1 MLKGKLTAMN
11 TVTLSARGTERQKS
25 GHPWIYR
32 SDVTSTPEK
41 PGLYAVKSA
50 AGKHLGWAAVNKKSE
65 ITVRMLTRFEQV
77 ADEALLLKRL
87 SSAIDARAE
96 MGIDADSY
104 RVVHSDADGLPG
116 LTIDKYADVLVVQNN
131 SAALEP
137 FLDAL
142 LEVLIERF
150 KPVGVLARFDSKTR
164 LLEGLEQNVFE
175 AFGSVPESIIAREGS
190 VQFLVDPWRGQK
202 TGAFLDQR
210 DNRIALERHAKG
222 KALDVFSYHASFG
235 LHLAK
240 VCESVECVDSSA
252 AALERGAENAKLNNL
267 ENMKFTTANA
277 FEFLREREQAGA
289 KYQTISLDPP
299 ALAKARRDL
308 DSAYRAYKEIN
319 LRALKL
325 LEPGGILGTASCSFH
340 VSESDF
346 YVMLTDAAKDS
357 GRNVRVLERRGQSAD
372 HPELLL
378 LPESRYLKYV
388 ILEVVE

>member
-1 MLKGKLTAMN
+1 MN

-32 SDVTSTPEK
+32 SDVSIAPEQ

-77 ADEALLLKRL
+77 ADQNLLLKRL
-87 SSAIDARAE
+87 SSAIDARAQ

-131 SAALEP
+131 CAALEP
-137 FLDAL
+137 FLDAF

-164 LLEGLEQNVFE
+164 LLEGLDQNVFE
-175 AFGSVPESIIAREGS
+175 AFGNVPESVVAREGR
-190 VQFLVDPWRGQK
+190 VQFLVDPWHGQK

-210 DNRIALERHAKG
+210 DNRIALERYAKG

-252 AALERGAENAKLNNL
+252 AALERGAENAKLNKL
-267 ENMKFTTANA
+267 ENMIFTNANA
-277 FEFLREREQAGA
+277 FEFLRMSEQSGA
-289 KYQTISLDPP
+289 KFQTISLDPP

-357 GRNVRVLERRGQSAD
+357 GRNVRVLERRGQSPD

-378 LPESRYLKYV
+378 LPETRYLKYA
-388 ILEVVE
+388 ILEVIE

>member
-1 MLKGKLTAMN
+1 MN

-32 SDVTSTPEK
+32 SDVSAAPEQ

-87 SSAIDARAE
+87 SGAIDARVQMA
-96 MGIDADSY
+96 IDADSY

-116 LTIDKYADVLVVQNN
+116 LTIDKYADILVVQNN
-131 SAALEP
+131 CAALEP

-142 LEVLIERF
+142 LEVLIARF

-175 AFGSVPESIIAREGS
+175 AFGSVPESVIAREGN
-190 VQFLVDPWRGQK
+190 VKFLVDPWRGQK

-210 DNRIALERHAKG
+210 DNRIALESYAKG
-222 KALDVFSYHASFG
+222 RALDVFSYHASFG

-252 AALERGAENAKLNNL
+252 AALERGAENAKLNKL
-267 ENMKFTTANA
+267 ENMIFTNANA
-277 FEFLREREQAGA
+277 FEFLREREQSGA
-289 KYQTISLDPP
+289 KFQTISLDPP

-346 YVMLTDAAKDS
+346 YLMLTDAVKDS
-357 GRNVRVLERRGQSAD
+357 GRSVRVLERRGQSAD

-378 LPESRYLKYV
+378 LPESRYLKYA
-388 ILEVVE
+388 ILEVMQ

>member
-1 MLKGKLTAMN
+1 MN
-11 TVTLSARGTERQKS
+11 TATLTARGTERQKS

-32 SDVTSTPEK
+32 SDVSSAPEK

-50 AGKHLGWAAVNKKSE
+50 GGKHLGWAAVNKKSE

-87 SSAIDARAE
+87 SSAIDARVQ
-96 MGIDADSY
+96 MQIDADSY

-116 LTIDKYADVLVVQNN
+116 LTIDKYNDILVVQSNC
-131 SAALEP
+131 AALEP
-137 FLDAL
+137 FLDAF

-150 KPVGVLARFDSKTR
+150 QPVGVLARFDSKTR
-164 LLEGLEQNVFE
+164 LLEGLDQNVFE
-175 AFGSVPESIIAREGS
+175 AFGSVPESVVAREGS
-190 VQFLVDPWRGQK
+190 VKFLVDPWHGQK

-210 DNRIALERHAKG
+210 DNRIALERYAKG

-252 AALERGAENAKLNNL
+252 VALERGAENAKLNKL
-267 ENMKFTTANA
+267 ENMIFTNANA

-308 DSAYRAYKEIN
+308 ESAYRAYKEIN

-325 LEPGGILGTASCSFH
+325 LSPGGILGTASCSFH
-340 VSESDF
+340 VSENDF
-346 YVMLTDAAKDS
+346 YLMLIDAAKDS
-357 GRNVRVLERRGQSAD
+357 GRTVRVLERRGQSLD
-372 HPELLL
+372 HPELLQ
-378 LPESRYLKYV
+378 LPESRYLKYA
-388 ILEVVE
+388 ILEVVD

>member
-1 MLKGKLTAMN
+1 MN
-11 TVTLSARGTERQKS
+11 TVTLTARGTERQKS

-32 SDVTSTPEK
+32 SDVSSAPEK

-50 AGKHLGWAAVNKKSE
+50 GGKHLGWAAVNAKSE

-87 SSAIDARAE
+87 SSAIDFRAQQ
-96 MGIDADSY
+96 GIGADSY

-116 LTIDKYADVLVVQNN
+116 LTIDKYNDILVVQSNC
-131 SAALEP
+131 AALEP
-137 FLDAL
+137 FLDAF

-150 KPVGVLARFDSKTR
+150 KPVGVLARFDAKTR

-175 AFGSVPESIIAREGS
+175 AFGSVPESVVAREGS
-190 VQFLVDPWRGQK
+190 VKFLVDPWHGQK

-210 DNRIALERHAKG
+210 DNRIALERYAKG
-222 KALDVFSYHASFG
+222 QALDVFSYHASFG

-252 AALERGAENAKLNNL
+252 AALERGAENAKLNKL
-267 ENMKFTTANA
+267 ENMTFTNANA
-277 FEFLREREQAGA
+277 FEFLREREQAGQ
-289 KYQTISLDPP
+289 KFQTISLDPP

-308 DSAYRAYKEIN
+308 EGAYRAYKEIN

-325 LEPGGILGTASCSFH
+325 LSPGGILGTASCSFH

-357 GRNVRVLERRGQSAD
+357 GRSVRVLERRGQSLD
-372 HPELLL
+372 HPELLQ
-378 LPESRYLKYV
+378 LPESRYLKYA
-388 ILEVVE
+388 ILEVLE

>member
-1 MLKGKLTAMN
+1 MN
-11 TVTLSARGTERQKS
+11 TVTLTARGTERQKS

-32 SDVTSTPEK
+32 SDVSSVPEK

-50 AGKHLGWAAVNKKSE
+50 AGKHLGFAAVNKKSE
-65 ITVRMLTRFEQV
+65 ITVRMLTRFEVV
-77 ADEALLLKRL
+77 ADKTLLLNRL
-87 SSAIDARAE
+87 SSAIDARIRAN
-96 MGIDADSY
+96 IDADSY

-116 LTIDKYADVLVVQNN
+116 LTIDKYNNVLVVQSNC
-131 SAALEP
+131 AALEP
-137 FLDAL
+137 FLDAF
-142 LEVLIERF
+142 LEILIDRF
-150 KPVGVLARFDSKTR
+150 KPAGVLARFDSKTR
-164 LLEGLEQNVFE
+164 LLEGLDQNVFE
-175 AFGSVPESIIAREGS
+175 AFGSVPESVVAREGS
-190 VQFLVDPWRGQK
+190 VKFLVDPWHGQK

-267 ENMKFTTANA
+267 ENMIFTNANA

-325 LEPGGILGTASCSFH
+325 LESGGILGTASCSFH
-340 VSESDF
+340 VSENDF
-346 YVMLTDAAKDS
+346 YIMLTDAAKDS
-357 GRNVRVLERRGQSAD
+357 GRSVRVLERRGQGLD
-372 HPELLL
+372 HPELLQ
-378 LPESRYLKYV
+378 LPESRYLKYA
-388 ILEVVE
+388 ILEVVD

>member
-1 MLKGKLTAMN
+1 MN

-32 SDVTSTPEK
+32 SDVSSAPEQ
-41 PGLYAVKSA
+41 PGLYVVKSA

-87 SSAIDARAE
+87 SSAIDVRVQ

-116 LTIDKYADVLVVQNN
+116 LTIDKYADVLVVQSNC
-131 SAALEP
+131 AALEL

-190 VQFLVDPWRGQK
+190 VKFLVDPWRGQK

-222 KALDVFSYHASFG
+222 AALDVFSYHASFG

-252 AALERGAENAKLNNL
+252 AALMRGAENAKLNKL

-277 FEFLREREQAGA
+277 FEFLREREQSGA
-289 KYQTISLDPP
+289 KFQTISLDPP

-308 DSAYRAYKEIN
+308 ESAYRAYKEIN

-372 HPELLL
+372 HPEMLL
-378 LPESRYLKYV
+378 LPESRYLKYA

>member
-1 MLKGKLTAMN
+1 MN

-32 SDVTSTPEK
+32 SDVSSAPEQ

-65 ITVRMLTRFEQV
+65 ITVRMLTRFEKV

-87 SSAIDARAE
+87 SSAIDARVQ

-116 LTIDKYADVLVVQNN
+116 LTIDKYADILVVQSNC
-131 SAALEP
+131 AALEP

-175 AFGSVPESIIAREGS
+175 AFGSVSESVVAREGR
-190 VQFLVDPWRGQK
+190 VQFLVDPWHGQK

-267 ENMKFTTANA
+267 ENMIFTNGNA
-277 FEFLREREQAGA
+277 FEFLRECEQSGA
-289 KYQTISLDPP
+289 KFQTISLDPP

-378 LPESRYLKYV
+378 LPESRYLKYA
-388 ILEVVE
+388 ILEVMQ

>member
-1 MLKGKLTAMN
+1 MN

-32 SDVTSTPEK
+32 SDVGSAPEK

-87 SSAIDARAE
+87 SNAIDARAK

-116 LTIDKYADVLVVQNN
+116 LTIDKYADILVVQSNC
-131 SAALEP
+131 AALEP

-150 KPVGVLARFDSKTR
+150 QPVGVLARFDSKTR

-175 AFGSVPESIIAREGS
+175 AFGSVPESVIATEGS
-190 VQFLVDPWRGQK
+190 VKFLVDPWRGQK

-210 DNRIALERHAKG
+210 DNRLALERHAKG

-252 AALERGAENAKLNNL
+252 AALMRGAENAKLNNL
-267 ENMKFTTANA
+267 KNMIFTNANA
-277 FEFLREREQAGA
+277 FEFLREREQAGQ
-289 KYQTISLDPP
+289 KFQTISLDPP

-325 LEPGGILGTASCSFH
+325 LSPGGVLGTASCSFH

-346 YVMLTDAAKDS
+346 YLMLTDAAKDS
-357 GRNVRVLERRGQSAD
+357 GRSVRVLERRGQGAD

-378 LPESRYLKYV
+378 LPESRYLKYA
-388 ILEVVE
+388 ILEVLD

>member
-1 MLKGKLTAMN
+1 MN

-32 SDVTSTPEK
+32 SDVTSAPEQA
-41 PGLYAVKSA
+41 GLYAVKSA

-87 SSAIDARAE
+87 SSAIDARVQ
-96 MGIDADSY
+96 MQIDADSF

-116 LTIDKYADVLVVQNN
+116 LTIDKYADILVVQSNC
-131 SAALEP
+131 AAFEP
-137 FLDAL
+137 FLDVL

-175 AFGSVPESIIAREGS
+175 AFGSVPDSVIAKEGS
-190 VQFLVDPWRGQK
+190 IQFLVDPWRGQK

-222 KALDVFSYHASFG
+222 QALDVFSYHASFG

-252 AALERGAENAKLNNL
+252 AALMRGAENAKLNNL
-267 ENMKFTTANA
+267 ENMKFTNANA
-277 FEFLREREQAGA
+277 FEFLREREQAGQ
-289 KYQTISLDPP
+289 KFQTISLDPP

-346 YVMLTDAAKDS
+346 YLMLTDAAKDS
-357 GRNVRVLERRGQSAD
+357 GRNVRVIERRGQSAD

-378 LPESRYLKYV
+378 LPESRYLKYA

>member
-1 MLKGKLTAMN
+1 MN

-32 SDVTSTPEK
+32 SDVSSAPEK

-50 AGKHLGWAAVNKKSE
+50 AGKPLGWAAVNKKSE

-77 ADEALLLKRL
+77 ADESMLLKRL
-87 SSAIDARAE
+87 SSAIEARAK

-116 LTIDKYADVLVVQNN
+116 LTIDKYADILVVQSNC
-131 SAALEP
+131 AALEP

-175 AFGSVPESIIAREGS
+175 AFGSVPDSVIATEGS
-190 VQFLVDPWRGQK
+190 VKFLVDPWRGQK

-252 AALERGAENAKLNNL
+252 AALERGAENAKLNHL
-267 ENMKFTTANA
+267 ENMKFTNANA

-289 KYQTISLDPP
+289 KFQTISLDPP

-346 YVMLTDAAKDS
+346 YIMLTDAAKDS
-357 GRNVRVLERRGQSAD
+357 GRSVRVLERRGQSAD

-378 LPESRYLKYV
+378 LPESRYLKYA
-388 ILEVVE
+388 ILEVMQ